1 MAALAEPQRFARPAD
16 ASSAES
22 GPVRT
27 PGSPVPAEELP
38 YLFVVR
44 SGQVLT
50 FKSLRELA
58 WVRPDLLGVAFDRR
72 WMGERRSRQEPVHAE
87 RRRAERRAPAGEAAW
102 GRRGFVLTC
111 AAPTQ
116 VPRVR
121 PVVEPPPRA
130 ESVAPAK
137 TGRPPERTPVPVAR
151 VESSAPVET
160 GRPPERTPVPVARV
174 RVIGAGGDGPPARAD
189 AGARRPASSHR
200 RRWGRSTRPSGRRC
214 PSPASS
220 HRRRWGR
227 STRPSGR
234 RCPWPALRHRRRLRR
249 AARPSGRRCPRPAL
263 NHRRRGGQSARP
275 SGRQRPRPA
284 LRHRRRLRR
293 CARPSGRRCPR
304 PALNHRR
311 RGGQSTRPSGR
322 QRPRPA
328 LSHRR
333 RGGRAARPSGRQRPR
348 PALSHR
354 RR

>member
-174 RVIGAGGDGPPARAD
+174 ESSAPAGTVHPPERTPVPVPASSH
-189 AGARRPASSHR
+189 RRRWGRSTRPSGRRCPSPASSHR

-263 NHRRRGGQSARP
+263 NHRRRGGQSAARADA
-275 SGRQRPRPA
+275 SAHGPR
-284 LRHRRRLRR
+284 
-293 CARPSGRRCPR
+293 
-304 PALNHRR
+304 
-311 RGGQSTRPSGR
+311 
-322 QRPRPA
+322 
-328 LSHRR
+328 
-333 RGGRAARPSGRQRPR
+333 
-348 PALSHR
+348 
-354 RR
+354 